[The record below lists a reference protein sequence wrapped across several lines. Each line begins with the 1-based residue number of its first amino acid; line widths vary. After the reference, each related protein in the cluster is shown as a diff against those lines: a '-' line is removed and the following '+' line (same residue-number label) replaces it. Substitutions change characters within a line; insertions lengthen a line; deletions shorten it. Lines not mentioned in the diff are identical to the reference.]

1 MQLSKGFDYAI
12 RSLVYL
18 ALLPKGTSAELR
30 SISETQV
37 IPGSYLA
44 KVMRNLVRG
53 GLVSS
58 TLGRD
63 GGYAL
68 RRRPPEITLMQVYEI
83 MEGEM
88 KLVECMEDENS
99 CVFSRGC
106 TQAPVWRR
114 LRETVERIFMETT
127 LQDLLPAPAQQ
138 EQEEKTSK
146 DLKEKKYARAG
157 A

>member
-30 SISETQV
+30 SISESQV
-37 IPGSYLA
+37 VPVSYLA

-68 RRRPPEITLMQVYEI
+68 RKRPAEITLMQIYEI

-88 KLVECMEDENS
+88 ILVECMDDENS
-99 CVFSRGC
+99 CVFFGGC
-106 TQAPVWRR
+106 PQASVWRR
-114 LRETVERIFMETT
+114 LRETVEHIFVETS
-127 LQDLLPAPAQQ
+127 LQDLLPAPAQIN
-138 EQEEKTSK
+138 KDDRSSK
-146 DLKEKKYARAG
+146 NLKEKSYARAG